1 MKIVVTGGTGG
12 IGNILIE
19 NLIRDNEIIVISRNK
34 KSVEDTTKKYGSNIK
49 GIICD
54 VSHYKEIETVFSKI
68 KGFDALINCAG
79 ILGPIGNLESNDIKE
94 WENTIKINLIGTVN
108 CCKAALPILK
118 KKKHP
123 KIINISGGGSA
134 FPRIYHSAY
143 AVSKAAV
150 VRFTENLAKDLL
162 HDNIDIDVN
171 AIAPGAYKT
180 KMWNNETFDK
190 EPKEWGDS
198 KLLLS
203 LVEFLLS
210 EKSDG
215 ITGKFLHPKD
225 DYKKLDK
232 TISNSEEF
240 TLRRIDNFKFKEIR

>member
-1 MKIVVTGGTGG
+1 MKIVITGGTGG
-12 IGNILIE
+12 IGKILIE
-19 NLIRDNEIIVISRNK
+19 NLIKNNEIIVISRNK
-34 KSVEDTTKKYGSNIK
+34 KSIEEITKKYGSKLK
-49 GIICD
+49 GIVCD
-54 VSHYKEIETVFSKI
+54 VSDYKQVDQTFLKI
-68 KGFDALINCAG
+68 KDLDALINCAG
-79 ILGPIGNLESNDIKE
+79 ILGPIGSLESNDIQE

-118 KKKHP
+118 KKKHS

-150 VRFTENLAKDLL
+150 VRFTENLAKDLIN
-162 HDNIDIDVN
+162 DKIEIDINV
-171 AIAPGAYKT
+171 IAPGAYKT
-180 KMWNNETFDK
+180 KMWDDETFDK
-190 EPKEWGDS
+190 KPKEWGDP
-198 KLLLS
+198 KLLLG

-210 EKSDG
+210 ENSDG

-232 TISNSEEF
+232 NISNSEEF